1 MDSDRMVQFTE
12 AYRNLD
18 LFPLWTS
25 TQIEKFRVP
34 YGDNVLGRLRRLIQS
49 SDSNG
54 KVIFTGHRGCG
65 KSTLLASLDRKLS
78 DDGLF
83 VSRFS
88 IAEMVELSDI
98 NHINILYAIAIQLLS
113 QSSKLK
119 IVIPENTKKTLTQW
133 FTETRSKVYT
143 DQLREQ
149 WSLGADL
156 YGFITGKLQKE
167 QAFRE
172 EIKET
177 YQKRVSDLSRQID
190 LIAAAI
196 QGVTKKDVLVII
208 DDLDKLDLEVVRSIF
223 QDNIR
228 ALVTPNIRMVLT
240 IPISVIREPK
250 LLAIVE
256 TEAKLMLLS
265 VTKFFSKEM
274 AHQVDAVPIEK
285 NVQRLEELLRKRIP
299 DELIEPDIRR
309 QMVLLS
315 GGVLRELVRLAGEC
329 CQECMVEIDLNPD
342 NPDVKI
348 NGDILKEAAKK
359 LRNQFA
365 RALGTNLYNL
375 LVETYNNFTPP
386 DIKSAEFLELLHSL
400 YVLEYENDELWYDL
414 HPLITDV
421 LRRRQLI

>member
-1 MDSDRMVQFTE
+1 MDSDRMAQFTE
-12 AYRNLD
+12 AYRNLK

-25 TQIEKFRVP
+25 ADIEKFRVP
-34 YGDNVLGRLRRLIQS
+34 YGEKVLSKLHRLVQS
-49 SDSNG
+49 SDANG

-65 KSTLLASLDRKLS
+65 KSTLLAALDRKLS

-88 IAEMVELSDI
+88 IAEMVEMSDI

-113 QSSKLK
+113 QSSKLR
-119 IVIPENTKKTLTQW
+119 VPLPERTKKTLTQW
-133 FTETRSKVYT
+133 FTETRSKVYV
-143 DQLREQ
+143 DQLQQQ

-172 EIKET
+172 EVKET

-196 QGVTKKDVLVII
+196 QGATQKEVLVII

-223 QDNIR
+223 QENIR
-228 ALVTPNIRMVLT
+228 ALVTPNIRIIFT
-240 IPISVIREPK
+240 IPIAIIREPK

-256 TEAKLMLLS
+256 TEAELVLQS
-265 VTKFFSKEM
+265 VTNFFPKDM
-274 AHQVDAVPIEK
+274 AHQHDATPIEP
-285 NVQRLEELLRKRIP
+285 NVQILEELVRKRIP
-299 DELIEPDIRR
+299 DELIEPNIRR

-329 CQECMVEIDLNPD
+329 CQESMLEIDLNP
-342 NPDVKI
+342 NHPDVKI
-348 NGDILKEAAKK
+348 NGDILKEAAKN

-365 RALGTNLYNL
+365 RALGTNLYTL
-375 LVETYNNFTPP
+375 LVETYENFTPP

-400 YVLEYENDELWYDL
+400 YVLEYENEELWYDL
-414 HPLITDV
+414 HPLITDL